1 MLRTLLYVTT
11 HLSEWHTSG
20 LRCLWPAAARR
31 ARLLRDAVVFNSGR
45 PATAAQ
51 LAAVAAAFPRY
62 NNRSVEIFS
71 AEATRQVHRKAF
83 TLGSTKK
90 QMGAILA
97 LSEAEARGWFDG
109 YDWVVRLNPDVI
121 VSEDRF
127 LRTHMARDGID
138 AVLAFC
144 GRSSPSGTSTSR
156 VHTDFMAWRPATLP
170 RGQFAL
176 PPNATTVCA
185 QPGVM
190 ECNAERH
197 ATRALAPI
205 VASHHDAPGVTQR
218 VWPHDNWGKC
228 LATALRPAP
237 LARALG
243 LDRSKNVSLRVD
255 GRGFHSK

>member
-144 GRSSPSGTSTSR
+144 GRSSPSRTTSR

-197 ATRALAPI
+197 APSRPSSRRAATRSCPRHSGGGGAAAASTARPRTRAWSTTSRGRRP
-205 VASHHDAPGVTQR
+205 
-218 VWPHDNWGKC
+218 
-228 LATALRPAP
+228 RPAI
-237 LARALG
+237 G
-243 LDRSKNVSLRVD
+243 D
-255 GRGFHSK
+255 GKF

>member
-1 MLRTLLYVTT
+1 MTGTMLRTLLYVTT

-31 ARLLRDAVVFNSGR
+31 ARLLRDADVVVFNSGR

-205 VASHHDAPGVTQR
+205 VASGRYAELPQTFGRGRGGCR
-218 VWPHDNWGKC
+218 VDS
-228 LATALRPAP
+228 ATADSRVVHHLPWEAAPAC
-237 LARALG
+237 
-243 LDRSKNVSLRVD
+243 DRR
-255 GRGFHSK
+255 R

>member
-1 MLRTLLYVTT
+1 VTGTMLRTLLYVTT

-170 RGQFAL
+170 
-176 PPNATTVCA
+176 V
-185 QPGVM
+185 
-190 ECNAERH
+190 
-197 ATRALAPI
+197 
-205 VASHHDAPGVTQR
+205 
-218 VWPHDNWGKC
+218 
-228 LATALRPAP
+228 
-237 LARALG
+237 
-243 LDRSKNVSLRVD
+243 
-255 GRGFHSK
+255 

>member
-31 ARLLRDAVVFNSGR
+31 ARLLRDADVVVFNSGR

-144 GRSSPSGTSTSR
+144 GRSSPSRTTSR

-170 RGQFAL
+170 
-176 PPNATTVCA
+176 V
-185 QPGVM
+185 
-190 ECNAERH
+190 
-197 ATRALAPI
+197 
-205 VASHHDAPGVTQR
+205 
-218 VWPHDNWGKC
+218 
-228 LATALRPAP
+228 
-237 LARALG
+237 
-243 LDRSKNVSLRVD
+243 
-255 GRGFHSK
+255 

>member
-1 MLRTLLYVTT
+1 MCIGQLFVVFSQARRAWQRDEFAGAASDDGQPVTGTMLRTLLYVTT

-31 ARLLRDAVVFNSGR
+31 ARLLRDADVVVFNSGR

-109 YDWVVRLNPDVI
+109 YDWVVR
-121 VSEDRF
+121 STQTSSSA
-127 LRTHMARDGID
+127 RTASCARTWR
-138 AVLAFC
+138 ATAST
-144 GRSSPSGTSTSR
+144 RSSPSAGG
-156 VHTDFMAWRPATLP
+156 P
-170 RGQFAL
+170 RL
-176 PPNATTVCA
+176 LVP
-185 QPGVM
+185 
-190 ECNAERH
+190 
-197 ATRALAPI
+197 
-205 VASHHDAPGVTQR
+205 
-218 VWPHDNWGKC
+218 
-228 LATALRPAP
+228 
-237 LARALG
+237 ARA
-243 LDRSKNVSLRVD
+243 VSTRTSW
-255 GRGFHSK
+255 RGARRHYLCRNQPVS